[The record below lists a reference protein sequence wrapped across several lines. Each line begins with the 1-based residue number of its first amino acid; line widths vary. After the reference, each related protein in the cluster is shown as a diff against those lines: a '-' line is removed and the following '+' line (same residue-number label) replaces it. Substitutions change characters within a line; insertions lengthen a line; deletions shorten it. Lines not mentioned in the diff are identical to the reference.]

1 MQKIVIIGSGG
12 SGKSTLARDI
22 SSRLGIEAH
31 HLDALLWK
39 PNWVPATRQEQI
51 IIQTELIGRTSW
63 IIDGNY
69 GGTLDLRMEAA
80 DTILFLD
87 LPRIVCTYR
96 VLKRMI
102 NYKDKVRPD
111 MGTGCEERFDPN
123 FLKWVW
129 NYPKTQRPDV
139 LHRLQSSRAN
149 QNINILR
156 SQAEVRD
163 FLTSIDQGENDDIET

>member
-1 MQKIVIIGSGG
+1 MQKILIIGSGG

-51 IIQTELIGRTSW
+51 VIQTELIERTSW

-69 GGTLDLRMEAA
+69 GGTLDLRMKAA

-102 NYKDKVRPD
+102 KYKGKARPD
-111 MGTGCEERFDPN
+111 MGTGCEERFDLK
-123 FLKWVW
+123 FLMWVW
-129 NYPKTQRPDV
+129 NYPKSQRPEV

-149 QNINILR
+149 KSIIILR
-156 SQAEVRD
+156 SRTEVRG
-163 FLTSIDQGENDDIET
+163 FLTSINQGENDEIET